1 MKKHGVKA
9 YSKEGLGRGN
19 VWKEHGL
26 RSIYL
31 EELGEDKSNT
41 SRIEEVKEYLKK
53 QEFEERKLF
62 WLKYIVMK
70 GYKVGQRWWTKKRHQ
85 EIEESFNI
93 RIVKVQK

>member
-41 SRIEEVKEYLKK
+41 RRIEEVKE
-53 QEFEERKLF
+53 
-62 WLKYIVMK
+62 
-70 GYKVGQRWWTKKRHQ
+70 
-85 EIEESFNI
+85 
-93 RIVKVQK
+93 